1 MSEEIEVSNLV
12 TKLSIDD
19 SGVEKSMAALS
30 RQMKVV
36 QSEFQAAN
44 ARLGEHASSQE
55 ELKTKADGLTKQLD
69 IQRQRVI
76 KLKEQHEE
84 AAKAKGKDAKETQD
98 LEIKLNKAVAQYNK
112 MHHELQSTT
121 EELNKQTDEVNKHA
135 TAWQKASS
143 TLDAAAKKMDE
154 MGRSMSQA
162 GQSLSFMVTAPIV
175 GAGVAAGKASIDF
188 ESAFAG
194 VRKTVDATEE
204 EFKRF
209 EHEIREMSKQ
219 LPATATEIAGV
230 AEAAG
235 QLGIDNDAIMG
246 FTRTMTDLG
255 VATNMSSEQAA
266 TALARLANITQM
278 PQSEFDRLGATIV
291 DLGNNLASTESEIV
305 EMGLR
310 LAGAGKQ
317 IGLTEAEIL
326 AFAGSLS
333 SVGIEAEA
341 GGSAFSRVMIE
352 MSQAVMTGSKNLD
365 TFAGVAGMT
374 TGQFKSSFEKDAAG
388 ALASFIEGLGKMSAA
403 GKNTFAVLDDL
414 KLSEIRVRDALLRA
428 SNAGDLFRNSLELGT
443 RAWEEN
449 TALTEEAEQRY
460 ETTASKLKMLG
471 NRIVDSAITL
481 GDTLVPVLMSA
492 LDALEPLINSV
503 EQGAEW
509 FANLDASSQKFIITL
524 IAMVAAA
531 GPLLILSGK
540 LVTSISA
547 LIPVVKGL
555 GVALNFLATNP
566 IALVT
571 AGIALAVGAFFS
583 IKNSMEEAKRASEEL
598 AQAQADLQEVQ
609 QRGIDRSE
617 VEAAEE
623 KIEKLNE
630 LIDTYQKLID
640 KAAESNAAQNGNN
653 ALALDVA
660 IKELG
665 VDMKKTEAV
674 AAEFGVT
681 LKYVDDTGKLSAES
695 MNELTN
701 ALQIYTKAV
710 SDAKRETASEINE
723 KAKTIAGRKQE
734 VASIQELVKTY
745 NTAKKGSDEWKNAQ
759 NELARQFPHLVT
771 ATGLNIEA
779 INSLINAKE
788 EEIATEWVSIQT
800 KATEALQEKNTAIAK
815 QEAAIKIAESISKIT
830 GSSGLAESAVRRM
843 NDELERLR
851 GEAAALQAIA
861 NMKPEDIPVIT
872 VKPYAG
878 SGGTGKGG
886 KKGKGG
892 SSGNK
897 AYENK
902 ALDEAYRQLEHKK
915 RMDQLTLESELKTL
929 EQIKK
934 NHIKTAQERMGIEER
949 IYDVK
954 KAIGDRTLDAALKA
968 FDREKELGKLSEK
981 GEIERLRNIR
991 KLYADSAE
999 ERERIDDMIFDAS
1012 QRKIEAEKR
1021 ARTDYFQHTSQ
1032 QLKATFEDRVVREK
1046 LSDEEIF
1053 KLKDKLLNEQI
1064 YLNKSYLEKVL
1075 EDDRYTASEK
1085 RQIEREIT
1093 EAIRLQT
1100 NERLQLQLD
1109 YNEEVRKAQIE
1120 SVNEL
1125 SKSLQDA
1132 LKAKYQAE
1140 KEAAENSIRAER
1152 DANEAWKS
1160 SQLEAIK
1167 QVYDARTKA
1176 AQAAADSEIERINR
1190 IYNARIEAIQKEL
1203 DALDQAEKEKSRAEL
1218 DAEDQKKIDRL
1229 SGLIDYEHD
1238 EFNKVQLQKE
1248 LNKIL
1253 SDQEKRHQKEQLED
1267 KKEALKDEQQELK
1280 DKQREELDAVK
1291 RQLDQKKEQL
1301 KLEYE
1306 AQQTHI
1312 NTIYAAQKASLD
1324 QQLKDTQEHYNK
1336 LLLAKSI
1343 QAEAEKMIIHNQQ
1356 DEIIK
1361 LLEGFGDSY
1370 KLTGQTLGEKMYE
1383 GFKDKV
1389 TQIQTLIDNINR
1401 QIDAARNAAI
1411 SAMATATTQQANKS
1425 VGSSGTTNNK
1435 NVTVNNTFNTPVTS
1449 PSDVSR
1455 ATQKTAQQLALG

>member
-1 MSEEIEVSNLV
+1 MAEDIEVSNLV
-12 TKLSIDD
+12 TKISIDD
-19 SGVEKSMAALS
+19 TGVEKSMAALT

-36 QSEFQAAN
+36 QSEFQAASS
-44 ARLGEHASSQE
+44 RLGEHSALQ
-55 ELKTKADGLTKQLD
+55 DGLKVKAESLAKQLE
-69 IQRQRVI
+69 IQKQRVAS
-76 KLKEQHEE
+76 LKKEFDES
-84 AAKAKGKDAKETQD
+84 AAAKGKDARETQK
-98 LEIKLNKAVAQYNK
+98 LETQLNRAVAQYNK
-112 MHHELQSTT
+112 LHHELQTTT
-121 EELNKQTDEVNKHA
+121 ENLSKQTEAWNKVSA
-135 TAWQKASS
+135 A
-143 TLDAAAKKMDE
+143 LDDAAKKMDSIGKT
-154 MGRSMSQA
+154 MKDV
-162 GQSLSFMVTAPIV
+162 GQSLSLLVTAPIV
-175 GAGVAAGKASIDF
+175 GVGAAASKASIDF
-188 ESAFAG
+188 ETAFAG
-194 VRKTVDATEE
+194 VVKVIDATASELE
-204 EFKRF
+204 QLEN
-209 EHEIREMSKQ
+209 EIRSLSKE

-230 AEAAG
+230 AAAAG
-235 QLGIDNDAIMG
+235 QLGIKNEAIMG

-255 VATNMSSEQAA
+255 VATNMSAEQAA

-278 PQSEFDRLGATIV
+278 PQDNFDRLGATIV
-291 DLGNNLASTESEIV
+291 DLGNNLATTEAEIV

-317 IGLTEAEIL
+317 IGLTEAQIL

-352 MSQAVMTGSKNLD
+352 MSQAVMTGSSNLN
-365 TFAGVAGMT
+365 TFAAVAGMSAE
-374 TGQFKSSFEKDAAG
+374 QFKTSFQNDASN
-388 ALASFIEGLGKMSAA
+388 ALITFIEGLGKMSAA
-403 GKNTFAVLDDL
+403 GENTFAVLDDL
-414 KLSEIRVRDALLRA
+414 SLSEIRVRDALLRA
-428 SNAGDLFRNSLELGT
+428 SNAGDLFRESMQIGT
-443 RAWEEN
+443 KAWEEN
-449 TALTEEAEQRY
+449 VALTKEAELRY
-460 ETTASKLKMLG
+460 ETTASKLKILG
-471 NRIVDSAITL
+471 NRITDTAISL
-481 GDTLVPVLMSA
+481 GDMLVPVLMSA
-492 LDALEPLINSV
+492 LDALEPLLSSAAKGV
-503 EQGAEW
+503 KW
-509 FANLDASSQKFIITL
+509 FSSLDASTQQWIITV
-524 IAMVAAA
+524 IALVAAA
-531 GPLLILSGK
+531 GPLLIVTGQLITNITA
-540 LVTSISA
+540 LVPAVKA
-547 LIPVVKGL
+547 LGT
-555 GVALNFLATNP
+555 ALVFLTTNP
-566 IALVT
+566 IGMVISAI
-571 AGIALAVGAFFS
+571 GLAVGAFFA
-583 IKNSMEEAKRASEEL
+583 IKNSMEEAKKASEEL

-640 KAAESNAAQNGNN
+640 KAAESGAAQNGNN
-653 ALALDVA
+653 VLALDVA
-660 IKELG
+660 IKDLG
-665 VDMKKTEAV
+665 IDMKKTEAV

-681 LKYVDDTGKLSAES
+681 LKYVDDTGKLSTES

-710 SDAKRETASEINE
+710 SDAKRETASEINA

-734 VASIQELVKTY
+734 VASIQDLVKTY
-745 NTAKKGSDEWKNAQ
+745 NTAKKGSDQWTAAQ
-759 NELARQFPHLVT
+759 NELARQFPQFVT

-779 INSLINAKE
+779 INGLILVKE
-788 EEIATEWVSIQT
+788 QEIALEWASIQA

-851 GEAAALQAIA
+851 GEAAALQALV
-861 NMKPEDIPVIT
+861 NTEPGDIPVVT
-872 VKPYAG
+872 VKPYSG
-878 SGGTGKGG
+878 GGGTGKGG

-892 SSGNK
+892 SDGNK

-968 FDREKELGKLSEK
+968 FEREKELGKLSEK

-1021 ARTDYFQHTSQ
+1021 ARADYFQHTSQ
-1032 QLKATFEDRVVREK
+1032 QLQAAFEDRVVREQ
-1046 LSDEEIF
+1046 LSDEEVY

-1064 YLNKSYLEKVL
+1064 YLNKSYLDKVL
-1075 EDDRYTASEK
+1075 ADDRYTAAEK

-1100 NERLQLQLD
+1100 NERLQLQKD
-1109 YNEEVRKAQIE
+1109 YNDEVRKAQIE
-1120 SVNEL
+1120 SMNEL

-1152 DANEAWKS
+1152 DANEQWKS

-1176 AQAAADSEIERINR
+1176 AQVAADTEIERINHV
-1190 IYNARIEAIQKEL
+1190 YNTRIEAIQKEL
-1203 DALDQAEKEKSRAEL
+1203 DALDQAEKQKTRAEL

-1229 SGLIDYEHD
+1229 QGLIDYEHD
-1238 EFNKVQLQKE
+1238 EFNKIQLQKE
-1248 LNKIL
+1248 LNKVL
-1253 SDQEKRHQKEQLED
+1253 SEQEKRHQKEQLED

>member
-19 SGVEKSMAALS
+19 TGVEKSMAALS
-30 RQMKVV
+30 RQMNVV
-36 QSEFQAAN
+36 QSEFQAAST
-44 ARLGEHASSQE
+44 RLGEHASSQE
-55 ELKTKADGLTKQLD
+55 ALKTKTDGLTKQLE
-69 IQRQRVI
+69 IQGQRII
-76 KLKEQHEE
+76 KLKERHEE
-84 AAKAKGKDAKETQD
+84 AAKAKGKDAKETQE
-98 LEIKLNKAVAQYNK
+98 LEVKLNKAVAQYNK
-112 MHHELQSTT
+112 LHHELQSTT
-121 EELNKQTDEVNKHA
+121 NELNKQTDEINKHA
-135 TAWQKASS
+135 TAWQKASD
-143 TLDAAAKKMDE
+143 TLDAAAKKLDDI
-154 MGRSMSQA
+154 GKSMSQA

-204 EFKRF
+204 EFKKF
-209 EHEIREMSKQ
+209 EHEIRELSKQ
-219 LPATATEIAGV
+219 LPSAATEIAGV

-235 QLGIDNDAIMG
+235 QLGIKNEAIMG

-278 PQSEFDRLGATIV
+278 PQSEFDRLGSTIV
-291 DLGNNLASTESEIV
+291 ALGNNLATTESEIT

-317 IGLTEAEIL
+317 IGLTEAQIL

-374 TGQFKSSFEKDAAG
+374 TGQFKTAFEKDAAG

-428 SNAGDLFRNSLELGT
+428 SNAGDLFRNSLDLGT

-449 TALTEEAEQRY
+449 VALTNEAEQRY

-481 GDTLVPVLMSA
+481 GDALVPALMSA
-492 LDALEPLINSV
+492 LDVLEPLMNSI
-503 EQGAEW
+503 EEGAEW
-509 FANLDASSQKFIITL
+509 FANLDASSQKWIITVV
-524 IAMVAAA
+524 AMAAAA
-531 GPLLILSGK
+531 GPLLILTGK

-566 IALVT
+566 IGLVISGL
-571 AGIALAVGAFFS
+571 AVAVGAFLS
-583 IKNSMEEAKRASEEL
+583 IKNSMEEAKKASEEL

-609 QRGIDRSE
+609 QNGIERSE
-617 VEAAEE
+617 VEAAQE
-623 KIEKLNE
+623 KIDKLNE

-640 KAAESNAAQNGNN
+640 KASESNAAQNGNN
-653 ALALDVA
+653 VLALDVA

-681 LKYVDDTGKLSAES
+681 LKYVDETGKLSTES
-695 MNELTN
+695 MNELKN

-710 SDAKRETASEINE
+710 SDAKRETASEINNQ
-723 KAKTIAGRKQE
+723 AKTIAGRKQE
-734 VASIQELVKTY
+734 IASIQDLVKTY
-745 NTAKKGSDEWKNAQ
+745 STAKKGSNEWTAAQ
-759 NELARQFPHLVT
+759 NELARQFPQFVT

-779 INSLINAKE
+779 INGLILVKE
-788 EEIATEWVSIQT
+788 REIALEWASIQA
-800 KATEALQEKNTAIAK
+800 KATEALHEKNNAIAK
-815 QEAAIKIAESISKIT
+815 QEAAIKIAESITKIT

-851 GEAAALQAIA
+851 GEAASLQALV
-861 NMKPEDIPVIT
+861 NMKPEDIPIIKVT
-872 VKPYAG
+872 PY
-878 SGGTGKGG
+878 SGGGGGG
-886 KKGKGG
+886 KKGKEGRSG
-892 SSGNK
+892 SK
-897 AYENK
+897 TYENK

-915 RMDQLTLESELKTL
+915 RLDQLSLESELKTL
-929 EQIKK
+929 EQIKAK
-934 NHIKTAQERMGIEER
+934 HINTAQERMAIEER

-968 FDREKELGKLSEK
+968 FEREKELGKLSETS
-981 GEIERLRNIR
+981 EIERLRNIR

-999 ERERIDDMIFDAS
+999 ERERIDDMIFEAS
-1012 QRKIEAEKR
+1012 QRKIESEKR
-1021 ARTDYFQHTSQ
+1021 ARTDYFQYTSH
-1032 QLKATFEDRVVREK
+1032 QLQAALEDRIVREK

-1053 KLKDKLLNEQI
+1053 KLKDKLINEQT

-1075 EDDRYTASEK
+1075 ADDRYTAAEK

-1093 EAIRLQT
+1093 EAIRVQT
-1100 NERLQLQLD
+1100 NERLQLQRD

-1125 SKSLQDA
+1125 SKGLQDA
-1132 LKAKYQAE
+1132 LKSKYQAE
-1140 KEAAENSIRAER
+1140 KEAAENRLKAER
-1152 DANEAWKS
+1152 DANEQWKS

-1176 AQAAADSEIERINR
+1176 AQAAADAEVERINR
-1190 IYNARIEAIQKEL
+1190 IYNAQIDAIQKEL
-1203 DALDQAEKEKSRAEL
+1203 DALNQAEKQKSRDEMN
-1218 DAEDQKKIDRL
+1218 AEDQKKIDRL
-1229 SGLIDYEHD
+1229 RNLIEYEHD
-1238 EFNKVQLQKE
+1238 EFNKAQLQKE
-1248 LNKIL
+1248 LNKVL
-1253 SDQEKRHQKEQLED
+1253 SEQEKRHQKEQLED
-1267 KKEALKDEQQELK
+1267 KKEALRDEQQELK
-1280 DKQREELDAVK
+1280 DKLKDELDAVK
-1291 RQLDQKKEQL
+1291 RQLDQKKEQF
-1301 KLEYE
+1301 KFEYE
-1306 AQQTHI
+1306 AQQAHI
-1312 NTIYAAQKASLD
+1312 NAVYAAQKTSLD
-1324 QQLKDTQEHYNK
+1324 QQLKDTQEHYNQ
-1336 LLLAKSI
+1336 LLLAKSL
-1343 QAEAEKMIIHNQQ
+1343 QAEAEKMIIQNQQ

-1361 LLEGFGDSY
+1361 LLEGFGESY
-1370 KLTGQTLGEKMYE
+1370 KLTGQTLGEKMFE

-1389 TQIQTLIDNINR
+1389 MQIQTLIENINR
-1401 QIDAARNAAI
+1401 QIDAARNAAL
-1411 SAMATATTQQANKS
+1411 SAMSTASTQQANKS
-1425 VGSSGTTNNK
+1425 VGASSTTNNK

-1455 ATQKTAQQLALG
+1455 ATQKTAQQLVGF